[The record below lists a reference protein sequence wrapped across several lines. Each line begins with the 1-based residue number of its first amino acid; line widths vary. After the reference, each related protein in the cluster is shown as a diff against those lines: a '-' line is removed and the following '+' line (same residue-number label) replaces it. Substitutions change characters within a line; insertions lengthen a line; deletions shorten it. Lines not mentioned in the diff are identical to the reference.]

1 MHRNICNKM
10 PVHTVLRSREMRFF
24 HMLTATALA
33 SLLLTGCGTLAP
45 ETVRPALPVPTSY
58 PAAGTEASVLP
69 T

>member
-1 MHRNICNKM
+1 
-10 PVHTVLRSREMRFF
+10 MRFF